1 MFPDSFFGITYKSNY
16 RKINLILKSFW
27 KYFFFVCIVLVCN
40 IYRLRKRNMRN
51 ITNYDQ
57 KIARKHYKK
66 KK

>member
-16 RKINLILKSFW
+16 RKTNLILKSFW

-40 IYRLRKRNMRN
+40 IYRLRKQNMRN

-57 KIARKHYKK
+57 KKARKHYKK